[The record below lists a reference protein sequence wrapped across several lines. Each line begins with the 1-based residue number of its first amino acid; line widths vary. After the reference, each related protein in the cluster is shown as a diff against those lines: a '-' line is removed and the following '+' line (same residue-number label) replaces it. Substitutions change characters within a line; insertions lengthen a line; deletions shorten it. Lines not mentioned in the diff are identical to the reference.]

1 MLLDLFDSLG
11 DEGGL
16 DDLSCGGKDV
26 VGGNGCG
33 KSVASRG
40 DSIGMV
46 DAGGVRIRKTGMGNG
61 KAGRD
66 GGEGNLGTSGH

>member
-1 MLLDLFDSLG
+1 MLLDLLDSLG
-11 DEGGL
+11 DEGSL
-16 DDLSCGGKDV
+16 DDLSCGRKNV
-26 VGGNGCG
+26 VGGDGCG